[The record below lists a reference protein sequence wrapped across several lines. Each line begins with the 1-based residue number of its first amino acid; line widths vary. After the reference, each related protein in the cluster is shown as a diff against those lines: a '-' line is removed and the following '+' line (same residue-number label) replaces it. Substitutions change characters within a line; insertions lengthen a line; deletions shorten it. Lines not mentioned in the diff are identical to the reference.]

1 MPSESTQEP
10 RSRPESGSV
19 GNSPYSAPN
28 GSQGLPD
35 VPSDPSK
42 ISGETLARV
51 ALSLL
56 KDGELDLGIK
66 YLEAAVARMPLL
78 DYPERWLRG

>member
-1 MPSESTQEP
+1 MLPQDAQEP
-10 RSRPESGSV
+10 QRATESGSV
-19 GNSPYSAPN
+19 GNSPYS
-28 GSQGLPD
+28 GSNDSQSLPD

-56 KDGELDLGIK
+56 KDGEIDLGIK
-66 YLEAAVARMPLL
+66 YLQAAVERMPLA
-78 DYPERWLRG
+78 DYPERWIR

>member
-1 MPSESTQEP
+1 MAVQGDG
-10 RSRPESGSV
+10 R
-19 GNSPYSAPN
+19 APTI
-28 GSQGLPD
+28 
-35 VPSDPSK
+35 PSDPDK

-78 DYPERWLRG
+78 DYPERWIR